1 MKSLLV
7 RLIGFPATLIHS
19 DTMVWD
25 RWRWLKKRLRI
36 PRRSANLLE
45 VGCGTGA
52 FTIGAALLGYRATGL
67 SWDLRNQTIA
77 AERARMCGANKADF
91 LVRDAR
97 KLGEEVD
104 QKASY
109 DVVICLECIEH
120 ILNDEKLMRDLSACL
135 KEGGQLLLTTPN
147 INYRPL
153 TAIDNGPWSA
163 IEDGGH
169 VRKGYSEERLR
180 ELCRS
185 SGLCVKEVS
194 YCSGVVSQKITRIYR
209 LCATLNRVV
218 AWLLILPLR
227 VLPPIL
233 DGFATH
239 IFRWPCYSI
248 CLEAWKDKPKD

>member
-25 RWRWLKKRLRI
+25 RWRWLKKRLHI
-36 PRRSANLLE
+36 PDASEELLE
-45 VGCGTGA
+45 VGCGAGA
-52 FTIGAALLGYRATGL
+52 FTIGADLLGYRATGL
-67 SWDLRNQTIA
+67 SWDLQNQRVA
-77 AERARMCGANKADF
+77 AERATICGAESAIF
-91 LVRDAR
+91 IVRDAR
-97 KLGEEVD
+97 KLDED
-104 QKASY
+104 KDLAAKF

-120 ILNDEKLMRDLSACL
+120 ILDDEKLMKDLASCL

-147 INYRPL
+147 VNYRPL
-153 TAIDNGPWSA
+153 TARDNGPWST

-169 VRKGYSEERLR
+169 VRKGYSEVRLR

-194 YCSGVVSQKITRIYR
+194 YCSGVLSQKITRIYR
-209 LCATLNRVV
+209 LCANINRVF
-218 AWLLILPLR
+218 AWFVILPLR

-233 DGFATH
+233 DGFATR

-248 CLEAWKDKPKD
+248 CLEACKDKPKD